1 MNLQQYND
9 KLNLLIKELIQSE
22 YLTADEDYKVLK
34 NLFDIVYKSGV
45 FDIIT
50 LPKDIQDE
58 YKLILFKN
66 LTQVSGTLAFLV
78 IQILAANNIMGK
90 NNYNKK
96 DFYLEKRCGIAI
108 NHLRAPITIV
118 SGEKC
123 DGGYLLNGTLTWA
136 SGYKIFDTLLIG
148 FHFDGFEL
156 EAMAPFEN
164 DKTFCVGQADLTF
177 VGNGLNTV
185 NIELKNYFVK
195 DEDIVSSQILGNYT
209 KVKSASKTVHFCIY
223 GIGICAIKNINDDE
237 FKKSAF
243 KKLEQIK
250 DMFMSSNDLETL
262 DNLRIE
268 LFSIVQ
274 EIVTTAMILNGGK
287 SILLSSTFQRLY
299 RELIMFNSNG
309 LNNSLKSIFKER
321 FLIKK

>member
-9 KLNLLIKELIQSE
+9 KLNLLINELTKCE
-22 YLTADEDYKVLK
+22 YITADEDYKVLK
-34 NLFDIVYKSGV
+34 NLFEKVYKSGAL
-45 FDIIT
+45 DIIT
-50 LPKDIQDE
+50 LPKEIQDE
-58 YKLILFKN
+58 YKLILFQN
-66 LTQVSGTLAFLV
+66 LTLVSGTLAFLV

-90 NNYNKK
+90 NNYLKK
-96 DFYLEKRCGIAI
+96 DFYQKKRCGIAI
-108 NHLRAPITIV
+108 NHLRAPVTVV
-118 SGEKC
+118 SGDKC
-123 DGGYLLNGTLTWA
+123 DGGYLLKGTLTWA

-156 EAMAPFEN
+156 EAMAPFKD
-164 DKTFCVGQADLTF
+164 DKTFSVGQADLTF

-185 NIELKNYFVK
+185 NIELKDYFVK
-195 DEDIVSSQILGNYT
+195 DEDIVSSQVMGNYT

-223 GIGICAIKNINDDE
+223 GIGISAIKNINDDE

-250 DMFMSSNDLETL
+250 DIFMSSNDLETL

-268 LFSIVQ
+268 LFIIVQ
-274 EIVTTAMILNGGK
+274 EIITTAMILNGGK

-321 FLIKK
+321 FLDKN